1 MNLRQEK
8 KFWQKGFKIVV
19 GVDEVGRGALAGPL
33 TAAAVAILPF
43 GKNFLDFSLG
53 PLRKIKESKQ
63 LKPRQR
69 EFFYQLLLEHQ
80 EIFWAV
86 ASVSNKIIDQI
97 NILAATKL
105 AMKKAVKSLEKKI
118 QKINNNPALKIDFLI
133 LDGVSRIELSVAQKA
148 LIKAD
153 QKVFSCAAASIIAKI
168 TRDRLMKK
176 WHKKYPVYR
185 FDLHKGYA
193 TFLHCQAIRK
203 FGFCPIHRK
212 SFQVPLFN
220 KRK

>member
-8 KFWQKGFKIVV
+8 KFWQKGFKIVA
-19 GVDEVGRGALAGPL
+19 GVDEAGRGALAGPL

-43 GKNFLDFSLG
+43 GKNYLDFPLG

-63 LKPRQR
+63 LKPCQR
-69 EFFYQLLLEHQ
+69 EFFYQVILERQ
-80 EIFWAV
+80 EIFWSV
-86 ASVSNKIIDQI
+86 ASVSNKIIDEI
-97 NILAATKL
+97 NILEATKL

-118 QKINNNPALKIDFLI
+118 QKINKNPALKIDFLI
-133 LDGVSRIELSVAQKA
+133 LDGISKIELPLAQKA

-185 FDLHKGYA
+185 FDINKGYA
-193 TFLHCQAIRK
+193 TFFHCQAIRK
-203 FGFCPIHRK
+203 FGFCSIHRK
-212 SFQVPLFN
+212 SFQIPL
-220 KRK
+220 K